1 MNNNAVS
8 LDTVLINVESNAGK
22 AAGNI
27 GQLATHLN
35 TLRNSVKGGFTN
47 ISKLAEALEKLV
59 PALEKLKD
67 VSGNLNAIGEIAKGL
82 SQLKDVKSPTGLK
95 NTIDSL
101 EKLPELMGKMDTKT
115 FENLTRVSN
124 ELAQS
129 LAPVAEKMQQV
140 AQGYSAFSKIQ
151 NTFGKSASTSVKYS
165 KQHKSV
171 LSSLYSLV
179 KRIGSGF
186 TSLSKG
192 IAAAFGKGAY
202 NHMKKFHSQAKQIFL
217 SLLGTRTLFTMLRKA
232 ASEYQAF
239 DDELQEFSQNVW
251 RAFGAQLAPALYLAM
266 DLFKQFVR
274 VIYSVVLALTG
285 IDLIA
290 RANAKAME
298 KWAKASK
305 DTLGNLQKFDDL
317 NVVEFPKDDGDDNKL
332 IELDS
337 IDLSPIQKVIDWVR
351 KLKEEIKEAWN
362 SGEWYG
368 VGEVLAEGINM
379 GTATIINNI
388 GTIRDKF
395 FEIGRDFTD
404 LLNGIIQNTN
414 WGDLGKVA
422 AEGLKLLPDFFTEM
436 LTRIDWDT
444 LGKGI
449 NAFFKDFDAVE
460 VANSFGRA
468 LVAGLKGIGTTLA
481 QQDWT
486 AFGKTIGTILANA
499 LKGIA
504 DLLSTIPWDKVGTT
518 LRNVIKEMPWG
529 NIWDGIVSLAKA
541 SFEGLEKFIAGLFDL
556 NSAELITIKTAI
568 VGIGAALVTYK
579 IVDGISKLGSSLGKL
594 SDAKKG
600 LSEIPGLLGNISTFL
615 VGSKENPMLTGAIL
629 DMASPRD
636 LTKSMGLFGKV
647 KGSVLDLGDAFVSLG
662 KKAPGAIKSLPGVI
676 SKGFGTMKSSVL
688 GLKDSFLALSKTSPS
703 TLLASLKGSL
713 SSIGSFLGGNSTLA
727 LGATFAAVAV
737 AVMALVQGFRE
748 LWQESEPFRETVK
761 GLIESIKGTLLGLL
775 ENLTSA
781 LGTVKDSLLNA
792 YNKVIKPLWD
802 ILVDIAKVI
811 LEPLMEILNILW
823 KTIIDPIANF
833 LGTVFRI
840 SIEAVCTAFNFLID
854 ILSPVISVLTWL
866 WQHVLKPIVNFLLD
880 IVVGAVQFVGDVI
893 GGVVNTITVLIETIW
908 IVLKK
913 VWDTIWGTIKGI
925 ASLIYAVVIKPIA
938 DGFVELKNNVVK
950 AWEDIKNGISNVW
963 NGIKNTMR
971 DTLNWLISKFE
982 SFLNSAINGINGL
995 SKGLRKVGNKIF
1007 DIIGVDVKF
1016 DPISTVSLPRL
1027 ETGTNEI
1034 PYEGIYHLHPGEA
1047 VVPKKYNPALG
1058 NGGSDEMN
1066 QKLDTLIDIMNN
1078 MNFTNVVNIGNKKVY
1093 EGQQAYNKM
1102 QQNKYGTINLY

>member
-1 MNNNAVS
+1 LKS
-8 LDTVLINVESNAGK
+8 SI
-22 AAGNI
+22 
-27 GQLATHLN
+27 
-35 TLRNSVKGGFTN
+35 KGGFN
-47 ISKLAEALEKLV
+47 NVNKLAEGLEKLT
-59 PALEKLKD
+59 PALEKLKGASD
-67 VSGNLNAIGEIAKGL
+67 NLQVINNIAQSL
-82 SQLKDVKSPTGLK
+82 SQLKDIKSPTGLK
-95 NTIDSL
+95 NAVDSL
-101 EKLPELMGKMDTKT
+101 EKLPDIMGKMDTKT
-115 FENLTRVSN
+115 FENLARVSN

-129 LAPVAEKMQQV
+129 LTPVAEKMQQIS
-140 AQGYSAFSKIQ
+140 AGYSAFSKVQ
-151 NTFGKSASTSVKYS
+151 NTFGKSASTATKYAKQQKSILSGLRPIVS
-165 KQHKSV
+165 K
-171 LSSLYSLV
+171 L
-179 KRIGSGF
+179 GSGF
-186 TSLSKG
+186 VSLSKG
-192 IAAAFGKGAY
+192 ISAAFGRNAFGY
-202 NHMKKFHSQAKQIFL
+202 MKKFHSKAKQIFL
-217 SLLGTRTLFTMLRKA
+217 SLLGTRTLFTMIRKA
-232 ASEYQAF
+232 VAEYEAF
-239 DDELQEFSQNVW
+239 DQELQDFSQNVW
-251 RAFGAQLAPALYLAM
+251 RAFGAQLAPVIYYVM

-290 RANAKAME
+290 KANEKAMAG
-298 KWAKASK
+298 WGKASK

-317 NVVEFPKDDGDDNKL
+317 NVVEFPKDKSGDDNKL
-332 IELDS
+332 IELDK

-351 KLKEEIKEAWN
+351 KLKAEIIEAWN

-395 FEIGRDFTD
+395 FEIGRDFAD

-414 WGDLGKVA
+414 WDDLGKVA
-422 AEGLKLLPDFFTEM
+422 TEGLKLLPDFFTET
-436 LTRIDWDT
+436 LTRIDWDA

-449 NAFFKDFDAVE
+449 NDFFKDFDAVE

-468 LVAGLKGIGTTLA
+468 LVAGLKGIGTILA

-499 LKGIA
+499 LKGLA

-529 NIWDGIVSLAKA
+529 DIWDGIVSLAKA

-568 VGIGAALVTYK
+568 VGIGVALVTYK
-579 IVDGISKLGSSLGKL
+579 IVDGISKLGSSLSKL

-688 GLKDSFLALSKTSPS
+688 GLKDSFLALSKTSPT

-713 SSIGSFLGGNSTLA
+713 SSIGSFLGSNSTLA
-727 LGATFAAVAV
+727 LGATFAAVTV

-748 LWQESEPFRETVK
+748 LWQESEPFRNVVNE
-761 GLIESIKGTLLGLL
+761 LITSIKDTLLGIL
-775 ENLTSA
+775 ETLIDA
-781 LGTVKDSLLNA
+781 IMRIKDSLVNA
-792 YNKVIKPLWD
+792 YNEILKPLWD
-802 ILVDIAKVI
+802 ILVDVAKVI

-823 KTIIDPIANF
+823 KTIIEPIANF
-833 LGTVFRI
+833 LQTVFTI
-840 SIEAVCTAFNFLID
+840 AIETVCGAFDVLVD
-854 ILSPVISVLTWL
+854 ILGPVIDVLSWL

-880 IVVGAVQFVGDVI
+880 VVVGAVQLVGDIICAVI
-893 GGVVNTITVLIETIW
+893 NTLTTIIKGISVVVKTVW
-908 IVLKK
+908 NV
-913 VWDTIWGTIKGI
+913 IWGVIKGI
-925 ASLIYAVVIKPIA
+925 ATIVYTVVIKPIA
-938 DGFVELKNNVVK
+938 DAFVGLKNSVVK
-950 AWEDIKNGISNVW
+950 AWEQIRDGIGNAWNSIKKSM
-963 NGIKNTMR
+963 K
-971 DTLNWLISKFE
+971 DTLNWLIGRFE
-982 SFLNSAINGINGL
+982 SFLNNMVKGINNL
-995 SKGLRKVGNKIF
+995 SNGFRKIGNKVF
-1007 DIIGVDVKF
+1007 DIIGVDIKF
-1016 DPISTVSLPRL
+1016 DPISNVSLPRL

-1058 NGGSDEMN
+1058 NGGSEEMN
-1066 QKLDTLIDIMNN
+1066 AKMDTLIELMSN

-1102 QQNKYGTINLY
+1102 QQNKYGTTNLY